1 MAPPTPVKIFRW
13 KAVGPL
19 LGFGVMLAIL
29 WWLFADPIA
38 RSTSENVG
46 TAILG
51 ARVDIDRLHVDLFGG
66 KVELRG
72 LTVASPQEPMR
83 NLLQADELTADIDIL
98 PLLEKKVVIDR
109 LAANGLRFG
118 TARTTPGFEVREVK
132 PGEPATPAEEAKRD
146 VIAFAQRLNV
156 PLLDLATGKIQL
168 DSLDPA
174 KLETIRAAAA
184 LGARADSSS
193 QAWRTAIDS
202 VRVAATVDS
211 VEAAVQRLRGAR
223 ATDLAAIND
232 ARRTLE
238 QVKRTRDQVTAVERG
253 LTTGVTALRRGADD
267 LQAAKQRDYA
277 FARGL
282 VKLPSFDAA
291 NVGAAL
297 FGGAAVARFQQA
309 LYWTTLA
316 RRYMPPGL
324 LPQEDP
330 GPKRVRRSGTNVR
343 FPLEK
348 AYPGFLLREGE
359 LSFRLAGDSGAAPR
373 NYAGRLAGLTSQ
385 PALYG
390 RPTTF
395 DASAPALRV
404 GALLDHVGA
413 VARDT
418 AAGTIDGVRLP
429 AIDVPGVPL
438 TLEPGA
444 GDVTLSFALT
454 GDSLRARWAVRAG
467 AVRWTRD
474 SAASA
479 GGGSTLDQL
488 ITRVLEGIA
497 QLDLSA
503 EVRGTLARPSLSVR
517 SNLDEAVASRL
528 RAELGEEVAAAERR
542 VRAEVDRLVDDK
554 VAPVRA
560 RVTAVTDSATT
571 RLSAQRAR
579 LETAQRTLEQRVR
592 ELTRLPGIR
601 LP

>member
-1 MAPPTPVKIFRW
+1 MSTPVKIFRW

-19 LGFGVMLAIL
+19 LGFGLVLAL
-29 WWLFADPIA
+29 VWWLFADRIA
-38 RSTSENVG
+38 RHTSENAG
-46 TAILG
+46 TALLG
-51 ARVDIDRLHVDLFGG
+51 ARVDIERLHLDLFAG

-72 LTVASPQEPMR
+72 LTVASPQESMR
-83 NLLQADELTADIDIL
+83 NLVEAEELVADIDFL

-109 LAANGLRFG
+109 LAAKGLRFG
-118 TARTTPGFEVREVK
+118 TARTTPGFTT
-132 PGEPATPAEEAKRD
+132 GGLATPAEEAKRD
-146 VIAFAQRLNV
+146 AIAFAQRLNV
-156 PLLDLATGKIQL
+156 PLLDLATGKISL

-174 KLETIRAAAA
+174 RLETIRAAAT
-184 LGARADSSS
+184 LGTRADSSN
-193 QAWRTAIDS
+193 QAWRTALDS
-202 VRVAATVDS
+202 VRVGATVDS

-223 ATDLAAIND
+223 ATDLAAID
-232 ARRTLE
+232 AARRTLE

-253 LTTGVTALRRGADD
+253 LTSGVTALRRGVDD

-277 FARGL
+277 FARSL
-282 VKLPSFDAA
+282 VKLPSLDAA

-297 FGGAAVARFQQA
+297 FGGAAIARFQQA

-330 GPKRVRRSGTNVR
+330 GPKRVRRAGTNVR
-343 FPLEK
+343 FPRER

-359 LSFRLAGDSGAAPR
+359 LSFQLAGDSGTASR
-373 NYAGRLAGLTSQ
+373 DYAGRLAGLTSQ

-418 AAGTIDGVRLP
+418 AAGTIGGVRLP
-429 AIDVPGVPL
+429 AIDLPGVPL

-444 GDVTLSFALT
+444 GDVTLAFALT
-454 GDSLRARWAVRAG
+454 GDSLRARWSVRAG

-474 SAASA
+474 STA
-479 GGGSTLDQL
+479 GGETSTLDQL
-488 ITRVLEGIA
+488 ITRVLQGIA

-503 EVRGTLARPSLSVR
+503 EVRGTLASPSLSVR
-517 SNLDEAVASRL
+517 SNLDEAVATRL

-554 VAPVRA
+554 VTPVRA
-560 RVTAVTDSATT
+560 RVTAVTDSASARLNAQRT
-571 RLSAQRAR
+571 RLEGAQRA
-579 LETAQRTLEQRVR
+579 LEQRVR